1 MFYSRNFGGK
11 ASKVQVYLNMY
22 TDVEQFFYLVLK
34 VSCHRVTT
42 IWSKK
47 KKKKNRYKPYVPAR
61 VALHRHVSTIQ

>member
-22 TDVEQFFYLVLK
+22 TNVKQFFYLVLK
-34 VSCHRVTT
+34 VSCHRVTI

-47 KKKKNRYKPYVPAR
+47 KKKNPYKPYVPAR
-61 VALHRHVSTIQ
+61 VVLHRHVSTIQ